1 MMHTIAL
8 RRWWVLPALLLTSL
22 GLLVACKSETPTPA
36 PTPTVSPETLA
47 DAPAIELA
55 PDVQAAIDAM
65 STLTSY
71 RTRTVYEFGE
81 QPVTGTLTT
90 GVVDILVEY
99 TAAPPPAQR
108 VVMTDTAAPEGDD
121 TRTSQTVRI
130 GDTTWYDMG
139 DGNWIESTEEAGT
152 PFQSAGLIF
161 DAPDLLVSPA
171 QARKLGSET
180 INGIASDRYAFAQ
193 EQLPAFAAGDMDSA
207 AGEFWIAREGGYL
220 TRYTLQAAGEDIELS
235 DGLRGRGTMV
245 LTYDLFDVGR
255 AITITAPQV
264 ADATPLGFD
273 AGTFPLPADA
283 RPVVR
288 SRDFVSYVSQQ
299 PLMDVARFYQD
310 RLPAL
315 GWRSP
320 EEAGYTSPELVN
332 LVFVKDSY
340 QIFITMTV
348 DTENGQTQILVSSEQ
363 VP

>member
-22 GLLVACKSETPTPA
+22 GLLVACNSETPTPA

-152 PFQSAGLIF
+152 PFQSAGAIGTRLPRSSCQPLPREIWT
-161 DAPDLLVSPA
+161 APRVSSGLPARVATSPA
-171 QARKLGSET
+171 
-180 INGIASDRYAFAQ
+180 
-193 EQLPAFAAGDMDSA
+193 
-207 AGEFWIAREGGYL
+207 
-220 TRYTLQAAGEDIELS
+220 
-235 DGLRGRGTMV
+235 
-245 LTYDLFDVGR
+245 
-255 AITITAPQV
+255 
-264 ADATPLGFD
+264 TPCR
-273 AGTFPLPADA
+273 PL
-283 RPVVR
+283 VK
-288 SRDFVSYVSQQ
+288 
-299 PLMDVARFYQD
+299 
-310 RLPAL
+310 
-315 GWRSP
+315 
-320 EEAGYTSPELVN
+320 TS
-332 LVFVKDSY
+332 S
-340 QIFITMTV
+340 
-348 DTENGQTQILVSSEQ
+348 
-363 VP
+363 